1 MDALMFVLI
10 VALAVGIG
18 FIASLFGIGGGFLL
32 NPAMVL
38 ILGMTV
44 SSTVGTIPCIILVMS
59 LSSTI
64 AYSRQKRIDF
74 MLAIIVVSTSVLG
87 SVLGALTTLLLTGQV
102 ILVMFGIV
110 EIILALILA
119 TKRNQQELRSSV
131 GASGDLLEPPR
142 KNLPRYVLSREH
154 VDAEGNR
161 FTYSS
166 NLLWAMPLSFV
177 AGFLSSMLGI
187 GGGTLYIQIYTF
199 LCGMSIHM
207 AIACSMFSIFLTSIS
222 GFITFAAVGAVD
234 YMVALAFG
242 LGCVVG
248 AQFGARVNK
257 KIHSRYLKPMAAL
270 MILVIAINMI
280 FFAIVNNPT

>member
-1 MDALMFVLI
+1 MDVVMFFLI
-10 VALAVGIG
+10 VALALGIG
-18 FIASLFGIGGGFLL
+18 FIASMFGIGGGFLL

-44 SSTVGTIPCIILVMS
+44 GNTVGTISCVILVMS

-74 MLAIIVVSTSVLG
+74 VLTIIVVSTSVLG
-87 SVLGALTTLLLTGQV
+87 SVLGALTTLLLTGQF
-102 ILVMFGIV
+102 ILVVFGIV
-110 EIILALILA
+110 EIILAIILA
-119 TKRNQQELRSSV
+119 TKRNPQELRSLA
-131 GASGDLLEPPR
+131 GASEIPFETTQ
-142 KNLPRYVLSREH
+142 NTLSRHVLLRVH

-166 NLLWAMPLSFV
+166 NLLWALPLSFV

-222 GFITFAAVGAVD
+222 GFITFAAVGQVD

-242 LGCVVG
+242 LGCIVG

-257 KIHSRYLKPMAAL
+257 KIHSRYLKPMAVI
-270 MILVIAINMI
+270 MIMVIAINMI
-280 FFAIVNNPT
+280 FFALVNNPT